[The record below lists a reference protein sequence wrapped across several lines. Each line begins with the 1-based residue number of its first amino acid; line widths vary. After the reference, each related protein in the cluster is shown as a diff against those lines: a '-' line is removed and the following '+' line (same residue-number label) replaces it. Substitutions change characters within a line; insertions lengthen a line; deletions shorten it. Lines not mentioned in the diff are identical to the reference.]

1 MITKREFSE
10 GVLDRRLV
18 GVTRNAENF
27 VVVPLGSWNGASPAF
42 KVIKAKRIGQRA
54 WTKDLSG
61 GS

>member
-1 MITKREFSE
+1 MITKRKFPK

-42 KVIKAKRIGQRA
+42 INAKRIEQRA
-54 WTKDLSG
+54 WSKDATVN
-61 GS
+61 